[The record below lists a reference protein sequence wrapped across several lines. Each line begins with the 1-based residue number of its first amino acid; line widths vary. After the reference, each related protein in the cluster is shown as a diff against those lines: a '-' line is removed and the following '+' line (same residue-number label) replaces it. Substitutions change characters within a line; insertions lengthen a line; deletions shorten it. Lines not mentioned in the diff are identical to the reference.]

1 MPTTYRKIFVEYT
14 EKELLKMSRE
24 EACLN
29 LNDKQRLFCEY
40 YVSKMNAV
48 LAAKKAGYSPRSA
61 ASAAWK
67 LRQNPDCIRYI
78 AWLRLRVAKETHIEA
93 SDLIDQ
99 YIRIAFADITDYI
112 DIKNGNVFV
121 KNPDLI
127 DGQVVK
133 SIKQTRDGLQI
144 ELYDKFIAMNKL
156 ERFFGTMPKDWKEK
170 IEEKKL
176 EILQEKL
183 ELEKLK
189 LGMNEEDETLD
200 DGLIEALKETASN
213 VWETNEEDD
222 TE

>member
-14 EKELLKMSRE
+14 EEELLKMSRE

-40 YVSKMNAV
+40 YVSKMNSV

-67 LRQNPDCIRYI
+67 LRQNPDCIKYI
-78 AWLRLRVAKETHIEA
+78 TWLRLRVSKETHIEA

-112 DIKNGNVFV
+112 EIRNGQIYSKNTDV
-121 KNPDLI
+121 I
-127 DGQVVK
+127 DGQIVK

-144 ELYDKFIAMNKL
+144 ELYDKFVAMNKL

-170 IEEKKL
+170 LEEKKL
-176 EILQEKL
+176 EILQERV

-189 LGMNEEDETLD
+189 LGVNEDSEVLD
-200 DGLIEALKETASN
+200 DGLLEALRETVYD
-213 VWETNEEDD
+213 VWETNEE
-222 TE
+222 EGV